1 MLDVVGSGV
10 KTDAITLE
18 FRVQAG
24 RASSQ
29 FLCEYQRRGNVVYPL
44 RVFPFSS
51 ASVLGGVISCSILS
65 KSTSCSAIISRT
77 KIAHI
82 HVAYCDAR
90 YASPLRLYVKR
101 VRSPN
106 NFE

>member
-24 RASSQ
+24 CASSQ
-29 FLCEYQRRGNVVYPL
+29 FLCEYQRRGNVVYPM

-51 ASVLGGVISCSILS
+51 ASVLGGVISSSSLS

-82 HVAYCDAR
+82 HVGR
-90 YASPLRLYVKR
+90 YASPWRLYVKR

-106 NFE
+106 SVE